1 MRTRFAVLISGNGSN
16 LQALIDEVHAKGIA
30 EIVLVL
36 SDRADA
42 YGLIRAEKAGIP
54 AFFVDP
60 KEYPNRQEYHLALLR
75 MVLEAKADFVVLAG
89 YLRILTKPWIDIF
102 PNRILNIHPSLLP
115 RHCGKGYYGLKVH
128 EAVLAAGDAES
139 GATVHFVDEG
149 TDTGPVLYQEPVKVA
164 ADETPESL
172 QQKVL
177 AVEHRLLVKA
187 AAELAEKLR
196 PTEEKEEDEI
206 VAMSDIL
213 RNIH

>member
-1 MRTRFAVLISGNGSN
+1 MLTRFAVLISGNGSN
-16 LQALIDEVHAKGIA
+16 LQALIDEVHAKEIA

-36 SDRADA
+36 SDRVDA

-60 KEYPNRQEYHLALLR
+60 KEYPDRQEYHLALLR

-115 RHCGKGYYGLKVH
+115 RHSGKGCYGLKVH
-128 EAVLAAGDAES
+128 EAVLAAGDTES

-149 TDTGPVLYQEPVKVA
+149 TDTGPVLYQERVKVA

-177 AVEHRLLVKA
+177 VVEHRLIVKA

-196 PTEEKEEDEI
+196 PAKEKEEDEI

>member
-1 MRTRFAVLISGNGSN
+1 MLTRFAVLISGNGSN
-16 LQALIDEVHAKGIA
+16 LQALIDEVHAKEIA

-60 KEYPNRQEYHLALLR
+60 KEYPDRQEYHLALLR

-128 EAVLAAGDAES
+128 EAVLAAGDIES

-149 TDTGPVLYQEPVKVA
+149 TDTGPVLYQERVKVA

-196 PTEEKEEDEI
+196 PAEEKEEDEI

>member
-115 RHCGKGYYGLKVH
+115 RHSGKGYYGLKVH
-128 EAVLAAGDAES
+128 EAVLAAGDTES

-149 TDTGPVLYQEPVKVA
+149 TDTGPVLYQERVKVA

-196 PTEEKEEDEI
+196 PAEEKEEDEI